1 MEIDET
7 GQNDPRHLDRR
18 VGRADVL
25 RPGLVARY
33 DAHRAWEVRAERRH
47 EIEVAPWPPRKK
59 ATSSFAYPSRAGTL
73 PPSAERFGRKV
84 AVGADVLVRNERPPS
99 SFNSPRCRVQPCPA
113 EDIKCPGPDTEARV
127 FRRWTRST

>member
-7 GQNDPRHLDRR
+7 GQNDPRHFDWR
-18 VGRADVL
+18 VGRADAL

-47 EIEVAPWPPRKK
+47 EIEAAPWPPRRKK

-73 PPSAERFGRKV
+73 PLSAGRFGRKV
-84 AVGADVLVRNERPPS
+84 AVGADVRVRHERPPS
-99 SFNSPRCRVQPCPA
+99 SFNIPRCRVQPCPA
-113 EDIKCPGPDTEARV
+113 EDVNVRGQTL
-127 FRRWTRST
+127 RRE